1 MKKSIILCACLLGA
15 VSSYGQTIADGLLY
29 GQQGSYGT
37 ARYRS
42 MSGAFGALGGDLTAI
57 GSNPAGSVIFT
68 NHYASVSLG
77 YTGNQ
82 TESSFNSTFAE
93 DNDNDFTL
101 NQAGAVLVYKNQNE
115 NAAVTKFSFGLNY
128 DDTRNY
134 DNNLFIA
141 GSNNISI
148 SEYFL
153 SFANGVELDNF
164 QLRPDE
170 TVSGLY
176 RFLGEDQGFGTQQGF
191 LGYQSFV
198 IDAVDNNDEFNTA
211 YISNTGSGTFEQQLS
226 QNSSGYQS
234 KLSFNGALVIKNK
247 LSLGLNIN
255 THYIDYQRSTSFSE
269 QNNNGALVD
278 AVRFNNYLDV
288 QASGISLQVGAI
300 AKLTD
305 AIRVGAAY
313 ESPTWYDVEESI
325 TQSVSARRADGSG
338 GTITEIIDPNVV
350 NVFAPYDLRT
360 PGSISG
366 SFAYIFGKKGLI
378 SLDYSSKNY
387 SNLKFKPSSDPLF
400 AENNQQITEE
410 LTNAGTLRIG
420 GEYRVSN
427 WSLRAGYRNEQS
439 PYKNKD
445 IMDDLTGYSLG
456 LGYTWGQTTL
466 DISYDRAERDYS
478 QQLFESG
485 LTSSAAINNVQ
496 NNIIATIG
504 FNF

>member
-1 MKKSIILCACLLGA
+1 M
-15 VSSYGQTIADGLLY
+15 
-29 GQQGSYGT
+29 
-37 ARYRS
+37 
-42 MSGAFGALGGDLTAI
+42 
-57 GSNPAGSVIFT
+57 
-68 NHYASVSLG
+68 
-77 YTGNQ
+77 
-82 TESSFNSTFAE
+82 
-93 DNDNDFTL
+93 
-101 NQAGAVLVYKNQNE
+101 
-115 NAAVTKFSFGLNY
+115 
-128 DDTRNY
+128 
-134 DNNLFIA
+134 
-141 GSNNISI
+141 
-148 SEYFL
+148 
-153 SFANGVELDNF
+153 
-164 QLRPDE
+164 
-170 TVSGLY
+170 
-176 RFLGEDQGFGTQQGF
+176 
-191 LGYQSFV
+191 
-198 IDAVDNNDEFNTA
+198 
-211 YISNTGSGTFEQQLS
+211 
-226 QNSSGYQS
+226 
-234 KLSFNGALVIKNK
+234 
-247 LSLGLNIN
+247 SLGLNIN

-305 AIRVGAAY
+305 AIRIGAAY

-350 NVFAPYDLRT
+350 NIFAPYDLRT

-366 SFAYIFGKKGLI
+366 SLAYIFGKKGLI
-378 SLDYSSKNY
+378 SIDYSSKNY
-387 SNLKFKPSSDPLF
+387 SSLKFKPSSDPLF
-400 AENNQQITEE
+400 AENNRQINQD
-410 LTNAGTLRIG
+410 LTNVGTLRIG

-456 LGYTWGQTTL
+456 LGYTWGGQTTL